1 MCTSSFITICHY
13 SVQKALRGEESALGH
28 LVPMFKG
35 PSSTDLASGLALL
48 TDPSPHGLPPFP
60 RLLQSSQ
67 SPCPPFPC
75 LVLPSG
81 GPGSENRASDGSGKV
96 GPLPLQPS
104 YFQEHPHHVV
114 AHVSHCDL
122 ASGPASC
129 LLSAP
134 HHAAGGEKEGERS
147 APFPHLTLGLG
158 RERQGGTAAAHDG
171 HGSTQKERQRASVPS
186 HPSLLDLCRNFS
198 FSPA

>member
-1 MCTSSFITICHY
+1 
-13 SVQKALRGEESALGH
+13 
-28 LVPMFKG
+28 MFKG
-35 PSSTDLASGLALL
+35 PSSTDLAAGLALL

-60 RLLQSSQ
+60 RLLRSSQ
-67 SPCPPFPC
+67 SPCPPFCC

-81 GPGSENRASDGSGKV
+81 GPSSENRAQMALGRWV
-96 GPLPLQPS
+96 LCPCQPS

-134 HHAAGGEKEGERS
+134 HHAAGGGGEKEGECS

-171 HGSTQKERQRASVPS
+171 HGSTQERQRASVPS
-186 HPSLLDLCRNFS
+186 HPSCWISAGISLFPLPDQNPL
-198 FSPA
+198 

>member
-1 MCTSSFITICHY
+1 MWGICFQLEGRKKIKKKNYMHIQFYYHLPLLCSESS
-13 SVQKALRGEESALGH
+13 SRGRVCSGH

-35 PSSTDLASGLALL
+35 PSSTDLAAGLALL

-104 YFQEHPHHVV
+104 YFQEHPYHVV

-134 HHAAGGEKEGERS
+134 HHAAGGKRKES
-147 APFPHLTLGLG
+147 AVL
-158 RERQGGTAAAHDG
+158 
-171 HGSTQKERQRASVPS
+171 PS
-186 HPSLLDLCRNFS
+186 PT
-198 FSPA
+198 